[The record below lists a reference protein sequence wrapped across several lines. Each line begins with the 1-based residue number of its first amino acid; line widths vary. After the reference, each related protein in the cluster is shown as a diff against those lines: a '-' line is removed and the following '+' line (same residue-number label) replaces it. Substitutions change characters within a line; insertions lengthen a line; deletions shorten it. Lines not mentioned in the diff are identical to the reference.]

1 MLQGKTLEIL
11 SKEFGTVMLCEVDF
25 RGVKCR
31 LLVPITTT
39 VNNFVFFPRI
49 ISCFM
54 KGYFEN
60 CWNLLNNGDQPSVR
74 NKNS

>member
-39 VNNFVFFPRI
+39 VNNFVFF
-49 ISCFM
+49 SQNHFLFHE
-54 KGYFEN
+54 GLF
-60 CWNLLNNGDQPSVR
+60 
-74 NKNS
+74 